1 MILRP
6 ARARTLIFMA
16 LGTVAFATGAL
27 VGCTPRSAPTP
38 TPTAV
43 FATEKEAFAAA
54 EEAYMAYN
62 EAFNAIDLTDP
73 STFEPV
79 FARTTSDFRNAD
91 KETLSELSAAGLQF
105 VGETRII
112 GFKGMSSTAHFEEI
126 VALVCID
133 LSESDV
139 VNAAGDSVVPIERP
153 AVNTLRVT
161 FAANAGSVLIA
172 HADREPE
179 ASCDSE

>member
-1 MILRP
+1 MIHRP
-6 ARARTLIFMA
+6 ARARAIVLLA
-16 LGTVAFATGAL
+16 LGAVALATGAL
-27 VGCTPRSAPTP
+27 IGCTLRPAPTP
-38 TPTAV
+38 TPAAV
-43 FATEKEAFAAA
+43 FATEQDAFAAA
-54 EEAYMAYN
+54 EDAYGAYN
-62 EAFNAIDLTDP
+62 EAFNAIDLSDP

-79 FARTTSDFRNAD
+79 FALTTSDFRNAD

-105 VGETRII
+105 VGETKII
-112 GFKGMSSTAHFEEI
+112 GFEGMSSTTHFEEV